1 MSIQDLK
8 SYRQRIDGVN
18 RERTALVADRDEMI
32 REDHQLGVTIAALS
46 RATGLT
52 RTMLYKIINKEGP

>member
-8 SYRQRIDGVN
+8 SYRQRIDGAN
-18 RERTALVADRDEMI
+18 RERTALVADRDDMI
-32 REDHQLGVTIAALS
+32 RENHQLGVTIAALS

-52 RTMLYKIINKEGP
+52 RTMLYKIINKEGS

>member
-18 RERTALVADRDEMI
+18 RERTALVADRDDMI

-52 RTMLYKIINKEGP
+52 RTMLYKIINKEGS